1 MVMINFR
8 ACRLCRCIDARV
20 HGVLETVV
28 VVLGGEQLGRML
40 CEATSQMAM
49 FWIQWRAVQQVPCA
63 IIIWWVAMM
72 IVQQLKNLLKGWSS
86 KGLLC
91 GVLTV
96 EIEHVNVATLE
107 KLEQQ
112 GVDCQPKALTI
123 RIIQDKYLQKV
134 HFSERAIPLPEFMQ
148 VAAPRVGIIMGLD
161 SDLPVMKEAA
171 NFEFDV
177 PTEVRVVSAHR
188 TPEMMFSYAL
198 STRERGIQVIIASAG
213 SAARLS
219 GMVGALTPLPVI
231 TCFYIRWTRLPLVNW
246 SDPHSKASQ
255 LSPSSPP
262 PLPRGEARWSIKDF
276 EDACED
282 GGKME
287 KVIEEAILY
296 FVADRRITIGIR
308 GPDGGNFFICN
319 KSRDRSYQFVPV
331 NYLLDVDNIV
341 DSTTTFGCDDGF
353 GVKVTVVVVDMRP
366 GGYTP
371 GLGAH
376 VECVA
381 LKTEILGLKGME
393 GEENK
398 KMGSKRKLKL
408 VEMAFDSDDDEP
420 ILSLLKLKSRRNKK
434 TKLGLDGGGNKG
446 KAIEKIVVEEEELG
460 GMGDTLASF
469 RRKLKGPKKDG
480 GSDAVVEQHLGDN
493 TVESSGQSFIVSAEN
508 DSLGEK
514 LLLEVGGKNQVT
526 GIGGSDGDGTIGKAC
541 EVTHKKTSAKSKFS
555 SRANKDGRE
564 SLDGLND
571 QKHGNN
577 ALRDEKD
584 GASGD
589 EYLEDSLFSYV
600 QKVQSSMIRKSQG
613 SSRLKQGKETQISD
627 DGLISTSVAG
637 SDVLPTHV
645 LVGESR
651 SASKLVNKFP
661 ASDESLH
668 SAPVRDSTLIH
679 QTADDSL
686 PQVPDNVQGNIETN
700 EILRSNDAEDE
711 ASLKAISENSIFNS
725 VVHRSESF
733 FRACSGMITRV
744 QDGKIN
750 SETNENRAV
759 LAEDAHVSNRT
770 INTSSANAKDCCLPP
785 FQEPVV
791 GVKHEKE
798 DDLSHD
804 VSKLPVALKQIEK
817 GQFDEVVP
825 VGDSSDH
832 LDSQSN
838 AVPTRHI
845 PSMDPKISSSDGGEV
860 PEFCLDD
867 ISFNK
872 ECDNTSLH
880 MVKSFPHENLERST
894 SLSDCVR
901 KVGDDVK
908 SDHRT
913 NFDFSFNDFRQFP
926 SHLSSSVADV
936 PQEERRSSSDSL
948 TRIRGKC
955 IEDSDIASVSSQED
969 DGQVSEGRLSAHG
982 VHKYDVASRIKCL
995 DATHKT
1001 GNEEADGISSPS
1013 NLLDHDGIC
1022 VEDIESLADPETKDN
1037 GLSAGQ
1043 RTARNAKK
1051 HRHGDMAYEGDAD
1064 WEILMHE
1071 QGFLVS
1077 HQVVDGDKPSK
1088 AREKFDSA
1096 STIVES
1102 ENGKTAAVSAGLKAR
1117 AVGALEKIK
1126 FKEVLKR
1133 KGGLQEYL
1141 ECRNHIL
1148 SVWNK
1153 DVSRILPLED
1163 FGVSDIPL
1171 MDEHPRTTL
1180 IRDVYTFLNQRGCI
1194 NFGVA
1199 SEKDKTENNSNHN
1212 FKLLKEE
1219 KFRENSGAPVADSED
1234 GVSFILGRV
1243 KSSKTSTVGKND
1255 NLSCD
1260 EKQAGKDKDE
1270 EFANIQTKELSIPAV
1285 PERCSPD
1292 DCQGNGYPDANA
1304 KLPEGVIDLDYTGS
1318 ILSSEDENGRTLPT
1332 VCPDLISSVE
1342 SDIGG
1347 AVTIMQSKSQK
1358 VAAQSLSLT
1367 GDGLIHCDS
1376 EPRKRI
1382 IVVGAGPAG
1391 LTAARH
1397 MQRQGFDVTILEA
1410 RNRIGGRVFTD
1421 RSSCTV
1427 PVDLGASI
1435 ITGVEADVA
1444 TERRPDPSSLV
1455 CAQLGLELTVLNSD
1469 CPLYDTITGEKV
1481 SARLDEALEAE
1492 FNSLLDD
1499 MVVLV
1504 AEKGEYAM
1512 KMSLE
1517 EGLEYAL
1524 NRRRMAGTG
1533 RDQVDSES
1541 NKVLDTLMDS
1551 GKFGFG
1557 VDDEVIEAQGSKS
1570 EILSPLERRV
1580 MDWHFANL
1588 EYGCATLLKEVSL
1601 PYWNQDDDY
1610 GGFGGAH
1617 CMIKGGYSSVVES
1630 LGEGL
1635 GIHLNHVVTSISYCT
1650 KDSRTSDELSS
1661 KVKISTSNGKEFHGD
1676 AVLVTVPLGCLKAET
1691 IKFSPPLPQW
1701 KYLSIKRLGFG
1712 VLNKVVLEFPE
1723 VFWDDS
1729 IDYFGATAEDT
1740 DLRGWCFMFWNVK
1753 KTVGAPVLIALVVGK
1768 AALDGQNMS
1777 PSDHVTHALVVL
1789 RKIFGEERVLDPV
1802 ASVVTDWGR
1811 DPYSYGAYSYVAVGS
1826 SGEDYDILGRPVEN
1840 CLFFAGEAT
1849 CKEHPDTVG
1858 GAMMSGLREAIR
1870 IIDILSTG
1878 TDYTAEVEFM
1888 EAARR
1893 RSASERSE
1901 IRDIITRLDAVEL
1914 SSVLC
1919 KHSLEGTPI
1928 LTRGSLLRDMFFT
1941 ANTTAGRLHLA
1952 KELLNLPVGFLKTFV
1967 GTKEGLSTLNSW
1979 ILDSMGKDGT
1989 QLLRHC
1995 VRLLVL
2001 VSTDLLA
2008 VRLSGIGKTVK
2019 EKVCVHTSR
2028 DIRAIASQLVSVW
2041 VEIFRKEKASNGRL
2055 RLLRQPNTLDSSKS
2069 KSSVV
2074 SGKPPLFVPNAAT
2087 EGKGSPKVSASAG
2100 HQYPSSASTKKV
2112 SNRPVKAESRFDSK
2126 SEVKSSAS
2134 HGSVGRQNAMEKENG
2149 DIPMTE
2155 EEKAAFAAAE
2165 AAREAALAAAEAYA
2179 SSGAVYNTSLQ
2190 LPKILSFNKFARR
2203 EQYSHMDE
2211 SDCRKNW
2218 SGGATGRQDCLSEID
2233 SRNCR
2238 VRDWSV
2244 DFSAAGVNLDSSKIS
2259 VDNRSQRSQSNE
2271 IANHLNFKEH
2281 SGESVAADSSIF
2293 TKAWVDSAG
2302 SVGIKDYNAIER
2314 WQCQAAAASSGFS
2327 HGTMHIT
2334 DEEDSNMSS
2343 KLRLSKHDA
2352 RANESSAS
2360 HIIVNKEKKD
2370 NEPRGTERIKQA
2382 VVDYVASLLMPLYK
2396 ARKIDK
2402 EGYKSIMK
2410 KTATKVMEQTTDAE
2424 KAMAVFEFLD
2434 SKRKN
2439 KIRAFVDMLIE
2450 RHMATKPGIK

>member
-1 MVMINFR
+1 
-8 ACRLCRCIDARV
+8 
-20 HGVLETVV
+20 
-28 VVLGGEQLGRML
+28 
-40 CEATSQMAM
+40 
-49 FWIQWRAVQQVPCA
+49 
-63 IIIWWVAMM
+63 
-72 IVQQLKNLLKGWSS
+72 
-86 KGLLC
+86 
-91 GVLTV
+91 
-96 EIEHVNVATLE
+96 
-107 KLEQQ
+107 
-112 GVDCQPKALTI
+112 
-123 RIIQDKYLQKV
+123 
-134 HFSERAIPLPEFMQ
+134 
-148 VAAPRVGIIMGLD
+148 
-161 SDLPVMKEAA
+161 
-171 NFEFDV
+171 
-177 PTEVRVVSAHR
+177 
-188 TPEMMFSYAL
+188 
-198 STRERGIQVIIASAG
+198 
-213 SAARLS
+213 
-219 GMVGALTPLPVI
+219 
-231 TCFYIRWTRLPLVNW
+231 
-246 SDPHSKASQ
+246 
-255 LSPSSPP
+255 
-262 PLPRGEARWSIKDF
+262 
-276 EDACED
+276 
-282 GGKME
+282 
-287 KVIEEAILY
+287 
-296 FVADRRITIGIR
+296 
-308 GPDGGNFFICN
+308 
-319 KSRDRSYQFVPV
+319 
-331 NYLLDVDNIV
+331 
-341 DSTTTFGCDDGF
+341 
-353 GVKVTVVVVDMRP
+353 
-366 GGYTP
+366 
-371 GLGAH
+371 
-376 VECVA
+376 
-381 LKTEILGLKGME
+381 
-393 GEENK
+393 
-398 KMGSKRKLKL
+398 MGSKRKLKP
-408 VEMAFDSDDDEP
+408 VEMAFNSDDDEP
-420 ILSLLKLKSRRNKK
+420 ILSLLKLKSKRNKK
-434 TKLGLDGGGNKG
+434 TKLGWDGCGKKG
-446 KAIEKIVVEEEELG
+446 KVIEKIVVEEEELG

-480 GSDAVVEQHLGDN
+480 GSDAVVGQHLGNNIVD
-493 TVESSGQSFIVSAEN
+493 SSGQSFRLSAEN
-508 DSLGEK
+508 DSSDAK
-514 LLLEVGGKNQVT
+514 LLLEVGEKNQVSS
-526 GIGGSDGDGTIGKAC
+526 IGGSDGDGTIGKAC
-541 EVTHKKTSAKSKFS
+541 DMTHKKTSTRSKFS
-555 SRANKDGRE
+555 SRVNKDGRE
-564 SLDGLND
+564 YLDGLNN
-571 QKHGNN
+571 QKYGNSE
-577 ALRDEKD
+577 LRDEKE
-584 GASGD
+584 GALGD
-589 EYLEDSLFSYV
+589 EYSEDSLFSYV
-600 QKVQSSMIRKSQG
+600 QRVQSSMIRKSRG
-613 SSRLKQGKETQISD
+613 TSRLEQGKETQTSD
-627 DGLISTSVAG
+627 DGLISSSVTG

-651 SASKLVNKFP
+651 SPSKLFKKFL
-661 ASDESLH
+661 ASDDSLH
-668 SAPVRDSTLIH
+668 SAPERDSMRSTLIH

-686 PQVPDNVQGNIETN
+686 PQVPNHVQGNLICNYSKQQELSTPLETN
-700 EILRSNDAEDE
+700 EILRSIVAEDE
-711 ASLKAISENSIFNS
+711 ASLKSISEHSISNSL
-725 VVHRSESF
+725 VYRSDSF

-750 SETNENRAV
+750 SEINEHHAI
-759 LAEDAHVSNRT
+759 LAKDAHVSNHI
-770 INTSSANAKDCCLPP
+770 INTSSVEFSNLRANDCCLLP

-798 DDLSHD
+798 DDLSLD
-804 VSKLPVALKQIEK
+804 VSKLPVDHKQIEK

-825 VGDSSDH
+825 VGDSSDQ
-832 LDSQSN
+832 LASQSK
-838 AVPTRHI
+838 AVPTSHI
-845 PSMDPKISSSDGGEV
+845 PIIDPKISFSDVRVV
-860 PEFCLDD
+860 PEFCLED
-867 ISFNK
+867 ISFNR
-872 ECDNTSLH
+872 ERDDTAQH
-880 MVKSFPHENLERST
+880 MVKSFPHENLEQLT
-894 SLSDCVR
+894 SSSDCVR
-901 KVGDDVK
+901 KMGDDVK

-913 NFDFSFNDFRQFP
+913 NFDSSSNDFRQFP
-926 SHLSSSVADV
+926 FHLSSSVADV
-936 PQEERRSSSDSL
+936 PQEERRSSSGSL
-948 TRIRGKC
+948 IGIPGKC
-955 IEDSDIASVSSQED
+955 IEDSDIATVSSQGE
-969 DGQVSEGRLSAHG
+969 DGQVSEGKLSPVSAHG
-982 VHKYDVASRIKCL
+982 IPKYEVASQIKHQ
-995 DATHKT
+995 DETQKT
-1001 GNEEADGISSPS
+1001 GNEDAEGISSPS
-1013 NLLDHDGIC
+1013 NLLDHDVIF
-1022 VEDIESLADPETKDN
+1022 VDDIGSLADPETKDN
-1037 GLSAGQ
+1037 GLSVGQ
-1043 RTARNAKK
+1043 RIARNAKK

-1064 WEILMHE
+1064 WEMLMHGR
-1071 QGFLVS
+1071 GFLVS
-1077 HQVVDGDKPSK
+1077 HQVVDGEKTSK
-1088 AREKFDSA
+1088 AREKFDLA

-1102 ENGKTAAVSAGLKAR
+1102 ENGKTAAVLAGLKAR
-1117 AVGALEKIK
+1117 AVGPVEKIK

-1163 FGVSDIPL
+1163 FGVSDTPL

-1180 IRDVYTFLNQRGCI
+1180 IRDIYTFLDQRGCI

-1199 SEKDKTENNSNHN
+1199 SEKDRAENNSKHDL
-1212 FKLLKEE
+1212 KLLKEE
-1219 KFRENSGAPVADSED
+1219 KFREDSGAPVADSED
-1234 GVSFILGRV
+1234 GVSFIVGRV
-1243 KSSKTSTVGKND
+1243 KSSNTSTVGKND
-1255 NLSCD
+1255 NSSGD
-1260 EKQAGKDKDE
+1260 ERQAGKDKDV
-1270 EFANIQTKELSIPAV
+1270 EFANLQTRELFIPTV

-1292 DCQGNGYPDANA
+1292 DCQGNGYLGANA
-1304 KLPEGVIDLDYTGS
+1304 KLPEGVIDLDYTGC

-1358 VAAQSLSLT
+1358 VSARTLSLT

-1376 EPRKRI
+1376 ELRKRI

-1397 MQRQGFDVTILEA
+1397 MQRQGYDVTILEA
-1410 RNRIGGRVFTD
+1410 RSRIGGRVFTD

-1481 SARLDEALEAE
+1481 SARLDEALEEE

-1504 AEKGEYAM
+1504 AEKGEYATR
-1512 KMSLE
+1512 MSLE

-1524 NRRRMAGTG
+1524 KKRRMAGTG
-1533 RDQVDSES
+1533 RNEMDGEL
-1541 NKVLDTLMDS
+1541 NKVLDNLMDS
-1551 GKFGFG
+1551 GKFG
-1557 VDDEVIEAQGSKS
+1557 VDDEVNEAQGSKS

-1588 EYGCATLLKEVSL
+1588 EYGCAALLKEVSL

-1635 GIHLNHVVTSISYCT
+1635 SIHLNHVVTSISYCT
-1650 KDSRTSDELSS
+1650 KDSRRSDELSK
-1661 KVKISTSNGKEFHGD
+1661 KVKISTSNGKEFHAD

-1740 DLRGWCFMFWNVK
+1740 DHRGRCFMFWNVK

-1768 AALDGQNMS
+1768 AAIDGQDMS
-1777 PSDHVTHALVVL
+1777 PSDHVTNALVVL
-1789 RKIFGEERVLDPV
+1789 RKIFGEERVLDPI

-1888 EAARR
+1888 EAARK

-1979 ILDSMGKDGT
+1979 ILDSMGKNGT

-2041 VEIFRKEKASNGRL
+2041 VEIFRKEKASNGGL
-2055 RLLRQPNTLDSSKS
+2055 RLLRQPNNLDSSKS
-2069 KSSVV
+2069 KSFVV
-2074 SGKPPLFVPNAAT
+2074 SGKPPLFVPNVAI
-2087 EGKGSPKVSASAG
+2087 ESKGSPKVSASAG
-2100 HQYPSSASTKKV
+2100 HLYPSSASTKKV
-2112 SNRPVKAESRFDSK
+2112 NNGPVKVESRFDSK

-2134 HGSVGRQNAMEKENG
+2134 HGSVGRQNTMEENG

-2179 SSGAVYNTSLQ
+2179 SSGAMYNTSLR

-2203 EQYSHMDE
+2203 EQYSQDE
-2211 SDCRKNW
+2211 SDCRRNW
-2218 SGGATGRQDCLSEID
+2218 SGGAIGRQDCLSEID

-2271 IANHLNFKEH
+2271 ISNQFNFKEH

-2314 WQCQAAAASSGFS
+2314 WQCQAAAASSRFS

-2352 RANESSAS
+2352 PANESSSS
-2360 HIIVNKEKKD
+2360 HIIVNKEKND

-2396 ARKIDK
+2396 ARKIDR